1 MCIIPKIHLKI
12 NYLTENL
19 GSSVRRVAGG
29 CYVSFDVGVSNG
41 ESYYVEEVGTAM
53 NTGDYY

>member
-1 MCIIPKIHLKI
+1 MIASKLGSSG
-12 NYLTENL
+12 ENL